1 VADLAGSSE
10 PGIQDRLS
18 VVVPN
23 GSLPPHPPLPGWLQA
38 VALSLAPVRFLR
50 ACRRRYGG
58 AVRLSPLFDSGF
70 VMVFDRDLIEQVF
83 RAPPDRLHS
92 GELKMALAP
101 LLGRSSVVVLDGE
114 EHLRKRRLLLPAF
127 HGELMRAYEAVM
139 REATDRAI
147 DSWPVGKPFALLPSM
162 RSLTLEV
169 IARAVFG
176 VEPGPR
182 QEQLKDRV
190 RAMVDPAALAA
201 PSPTRWRAVMLA
213 MTGRF
218 GSVDRYRLT
227 RIRALADELIYDEI
241 AQRRKAPNLQQ
252 RQDVLSQLLLARDD
266 DGRGMSDEELRGEL
280 VTLLLAGHE
289 TTAIS
294 LGWAFELLLR
304 HPAELNRLEA
314 ELARGEADYLN
325 AVIKEVLRL
334 RPVITGV
341 SRVVGQAPFVLGDH
355 VLPAGTE
362 LRSSISA
369 VHRGDRYPNPDA
381 FRPERFL
388 AADSPDIYT
397 WLPFGGGTRR
407 CLGASFAT
415 FEMSVVIRR
424 VLERTRLLPMGRR
437 PERSVRNRMTSRN
450 GLLAVPERGVR
461 VIQAQAP
468 RP

>member
-1 VADLAGSSE
+1 
-10 PGIQDRLS
+10 
-18 VVVPN
+18 
-23 GSLPPHPPLPGWLQA
+23 
-38 VALSLAPVRFLR
+38 
-50 ACRRRYGG
+50 
-58 AVRLSPLFDSGF
+58 
-70 VMVFDRDLIEQVF
+70 
-83 RAPPDRLHS
+83 
-92 GELKMALAP
+92 
-101 LLGRSSVVVLDGE
+101 
-114 EHLRKRRLLLPAF
+114 
-127 HGELMRAYEAVM
+127 MRAYESVM
-139 REATDRAI
+139 REAADRAI

-169 IARAVFG
+169 MARAVFG
-176 VEPGPR
+176 VEAGPR
-182 QEQLKDRV
+182 QGQLKERV
-190 RAMVDPAALAA
+190 RAMVDPAALDA
-201 PSPTRWRAVMLA
+201 PRPTRWRAVALA

-218 GSVDRYRLT
+218 GRADRDRLT
-227 RIRALADELIYDEI
+227 RIRSLADDLIYDEI
-241 AQRRKAPNLQQ
+241 AQRRTAPNLEQ
-252 RQDVLSQLLLARDD
+252 RQDVLSQLVLARDE

-304 HPAELNRLEA
+304 HPAELDRLEA
-314 ELARGEADYLN
+314 ELARGEAEYLDG
-325 AVIKEVLRL
+325 VIKEVLRL

-341 SRVVGQAPFVLGDH
+341 SRMVAQAPFVLGDH

-369 VHRGDRYPNPDA
+369 MHRGERYPDPEA

-388 AADSPDIYT
+388 GADGPDIYT

-424 VLERTRLLPMGRR
+424 VLERTRLVAVGRR
-437 PERSVRNRMTSRN
+437 PERGARNRMTSRN

-461 VIQAQAP
+461 VVQPHASRRSGALGV
-468 RP
+468 